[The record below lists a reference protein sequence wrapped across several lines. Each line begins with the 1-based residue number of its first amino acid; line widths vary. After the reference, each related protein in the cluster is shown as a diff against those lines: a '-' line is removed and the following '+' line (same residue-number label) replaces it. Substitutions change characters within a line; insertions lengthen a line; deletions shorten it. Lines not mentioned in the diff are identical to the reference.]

1 MLELVV
7 AVCMID
13 EPARCKDVHLAL
25 ESAGRVTAQ
34 QCFMHSQFEMARWVG
49 ENPMWQVKRWSCA
62 DAGVIAKVE

>member
-25 ESAGRVTAQ
+25 ESAGHVNAN
-34 QCFMHSQFEMARWVG
+34 QCMMQGQFEMARWVG
-49 ENPMWQVKRWSCA
+49 ENPHWLIKRWSCA
-62 DAGVIAKVE
+62 DAGVMAKAE